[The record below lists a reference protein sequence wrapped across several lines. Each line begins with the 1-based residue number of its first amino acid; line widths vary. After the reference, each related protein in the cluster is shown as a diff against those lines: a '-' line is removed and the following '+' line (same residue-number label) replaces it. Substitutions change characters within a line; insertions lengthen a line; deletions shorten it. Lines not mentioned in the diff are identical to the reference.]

1 MQQEKIQRATD
12 MDMQG
17 ASDMSKQTLFNDTL
31 EELIDACADY
41 RESEQPDSGQGSWGR
56 AMLYNQ
62 VLVQVRRVSD
72 LVAGGALETDGG
84 VPTDD
89 TGGCTCK
96 VGAPVLCQHQIPW
109 LRGQ

>member
-1 MQQEKIQRATD
+1 
-12 MDMQG
+12 
-17 ASDMSKQTLFNDTL
+17 MSKQTLFNETL

-41 RESEQPDSGQGSWGR
+41 REAEQPDSGQGSWGR

-89 TGGCTCK
+89 TGGCVCPWPPT
-96 VGAPVLCQHQIPW
+96 PSLCGDC
-109 LRGQ
+109 LRCGEKCSE